1 MTHLSCY
8 RKAKRWLS
16 AFASCNDPLAN
27 ENPISLDKKACAELA
42 TILTLALP
50 GLEDMAMSK
59 KPGETKCS
67 RLRVKRARDYACFD
81 YPVYLNRQDKV
92 LDKKPKGCPYDLGDV
107 VVVEETQAVGVVLG
121 CICEDGDLR
130 TDADGMRC
138 WSVAGYLRFATIED
152 VRTLRCSDKLKK
164 EFGCVI

>member
-50 GLEDMAMSK
+50 GLEDMAMKSK

-81 YPVYLNRQDKV
+81 YPVYLDRRDKV

-107 VVVEETQAVGVVLG
+107 VVVEETQAALLECGWVSEVCYHRGRK
-121 CICEDGDLR
+121 DS
-130 TDADGMRC
+130 
-138 WSVAGYLRFATIED
+138 SVF
-152 VRTLRCSDKLKK
+152 
-164 EFGCVI
+164 